1 MLWFGGMWSLG
12 LWKAEECFK
21 WGLIGHQYKNMED
34 IGAEDGLNC
43 ANLAQEVS
51 VEKNFSMWHRDC
63 LLYCDDKCGSFMPL
77 SEESPKAKVKR
88 FILIVLTKEVSK
100 SPAKTLFSGLVL

>member
-1 MLWFGGMWSLG
+1 MG
-12 LWKAEECFK
+12 LWKAVERFK
-21 WGLIGHQYKNMED
+21 LGLMGYHSRNTED
-34 IGAEDGLNC
+34 FVTEYDLNC